1 VIHFGPDDE
10 QAPVTQTLTA
20 QWPATV
26 AAVSQPSAAQPRV
39 TKSWDATMVDRVAA
53 GDETALATLYDQHVG
68 LLYSL
73 ALRVT
78 RDRTAAEDV
87 VQEVFVHVWTHPL
100 TFDETRGSLRSWLGV
115 IAHRR
120 AVDRVRR
127 EAAARAREERDHRR
141 TVTAPPDIAEAAATL
156 ITSERVREAV
166 RRLPAD
172 QRQAIELAY
181 FDGRT
186 FREVAA
192 VLEIAEGTAKSR
204 IRLGL
209 SKLSDALQG
218 VTSWT

>member
-1 VIHFGPDDE
+1 M
-10 QAPVTQTLTA
+10 TQTLVA
-20 QWPATV
+20 REPATV
-26 AAVSQPSAAQPRV
+26 APMAPARVSQ
-39 TKSWDATMVDRVAA
+39 SWDATMVDRVAA
-53 GDETALATLYDQHVG
+53 GDETALGTLYDKYGG

-78 RDRTAAEDV
+78 RYRTAAEDV

-141 TVTAPPDIAEAAATL
+141 TVSAPPDIAEAAATL
-156 ITSERVREAV
+156 ITSEHVREAV

-186 FREVAA
+186 FREVATM
-192 VLEIAEGTAKSR
+192 LGIAEGTAKSR

-218 VTSWT
+218 VISWT

>member
-1 VIHFGPDDE
+1 M
-10 QAPVTQTLTA
+10 TQTLVAGT
-20 QWPATV
+20 PATV
-26 AAVSQPSAAQPRV
+26 AAVSQPSAAESR
-39 TKSWDATMVDRVAA
+39 TTRAAKSWDATMIDRVAA
-53 GDETALATLYDQHVG
+53 GDETALATLYDRYGG

-100 TFDETRGSLRSWLGV
+100 TFDEIRGSLRSWLGV

-141 TVTAPPDIAEAAATL
+141 TVTAPSDIAEAAATL
-156 ITSERVREAV
+156 ITSEHVREAV

-172 QRQAIELAY
+172 QRHAIELAY

-192 VLEIAEGTAKSR
+192 LLEIAEGTAKSR